1 MTTED
6 LQSLLRGFAH
16 RNEAAL
22 EQLASFPAWQRVA
35 AAELERRATSLVQ
48 SFDDETLQAI
58 AAGTLDLPAVCRA
71 VASELEA
78 KAA

>member
-6 LQSLLRGFAH
+6 LHSLLRGFAH

-22 EQLASFPAWQRVA
+22 ERLAHFPDWQRVA
-35 AAELERRATSLVQ
+35 AAELERRATSVVQ

-58 AAGTLDLPAVCRA
+58 AAGTLDLPSVCRA
-71 VASELEA
+71 VAGELEA